1 MVDVVLEGNVA
12 VVEDAE
18 SFLAAGIRALEADG
32 DLLASRRWLDAAY
45 GAGERTGD
53 ALVMAKA
60 ALGLGGLWVDEHRT
74 AAGSG
79 LLRARLRRALSL
91 IDPRC
96 AVALRLR
103 VRLAAEADYRTG
115 AHAATLA
122 VLEEARASLD
132 PVVRGEAL
140 SLAHQCLRGPDHG
153 ALRRVLSDEL
163 VAEAAR
169 GARRTDLLM
178 GLLWQVVDLFLAG
191 DPHAERRLGE
201 LRGVLAQEEHRAIG
215 VVVKA
220 IEVMLAIRAGRLE
233 QAEQL
238 AQECLERSVKAGHV
252 DAPAWYGAQLVAI
265 RWYQGRLGEL
275 LPMLTEMVNSPT
287 LSVVDNSFFAAL
299 AVASATAADHRTA
312 ERLLATL
319 RGRALAELPRSGNW
333 LVTMYGIVEA
343 ANLLDNAKASARAYE
358 LLAPLADLPMMAG
371 PAVACF
377 GSVHHALGVASL
389 TMGEADR
396 AVSHLREAVHR
407 DLALGHWPAVL
418 LSRQRY
424 AEALEHRGQPED
436 EAAAHEQRARAA
448 ELASSL
454 GAAAP
459 PSPAG
464 RATCTRHGRRWR
476 IQLDTRVV
484 LVDQS
489 VGMLHL
495 AVLTA
500 NPEVEIPA
508 IDLAVGLDA
517 LARAATSGGRSAQP
531 VLDRTAIQR
540 YRQRLTELDQLDS
553 DGDDSGAS
561 ARMERDWVLA
571 ELAAGAGLGGRPR
584 AFPDNPERA
593 RLAVGRAIRR
603 ALTHIERTDPTIGA
617 HLRTS
622 IHTGIRCWYRP
633 V

>member
-1 MVDVVLEGNVA
+1 M
-12 VVEDAE
+12 
-18 SFLAAGIRALEADG
+18 
-32 DLLASRRWLDAAY
+32 
-45 GAGERTGD
+45 
-53 ALVMAKA
+53 
-60 ALGLGGLWVDEHRT
+60 
-74 AAGSG
+74 
-79 LLRARLRRALSL
+79 
-91 IDPRC
+91 
-96 AVALRLR
+96 
-103 VRLAAEADYRTG
+103 
-115 AHAATLA
+115 
-122 VLEEARASLD
+122 
-132 PVVRGEAL
+132 

-153 ALRRVLSDEL
+153 ALRRTLADEL
-163 VAEAAR
+163 VGEAAR
-169 GARRTDLLM
+169 GGRRTDLLM
-178 GLLWQVVDLFLAG
+178 GLLWQVVDSYLDG

-215 VVVKA
+215 AVVDAV
-220 IEVMLAIRAGRLE
+220 EVMLAIRAGRLTH
-233 QAEQL
+233 AERL
-238 AQECLERSVKAGHV
+238 ARECLERGVKAGHI

-275 LPMLTEMVNSPT
+275 LPMLTEMVNAPT
-287 LSVVDNSFFAAL
+287 LSAVDNSFSAAL
-299 AVASATAADHRTA
+299 AVASASAGDHRTA

-343 ANLLDNAKASARAYE
+343 AHLIGNAKASARAYE
-358 LLAPLADLPMMAG
+358 LLAPFADLPMMGG

-396 AVSHLREAVHR
+396 AVTHLREAVHR

-418 LSRQRY
+418 YSRQRY
-424 AEALEHRGQPED
+424 AEALERRGEPED
-436 EAAAHEQRARAA
+436 AAAAYEQHARAA
-448 ELASSL
+448 ELAATL
-454 GAAAP
+454 GTAAP
-459 PSPAG
+459 RSPVG

-476 IQLDTRVV
+476 IQLGARAV

-517 LARAATSGGRSAQP
+517 LARAASGSDRPAQP
-531 VLDRTAIQR
+531 VLDRAAIQH
-540 YRQRLTELDQLDS
+540 YRRRLTELDS
-553 DGDDSGAS
+553 DGADAPG
-561 ARMERDWVLA
+561 RMERDWVLA

-584 AFPDNPERA
+584 AFPNNPERA

-603 ALTHIERTDPTIGA
+603 ALTHIERTDATIGA
-617 HLRTS
+617 HLRTG

>member
-1 MVDVVLEGNVA
+1 VGLVTFGGSVA

-18 SFLAAGIRALEADG
+18 SFLAAGIQALEGTG
-32 DLLASRRWLDAAY
+32 DLLAGRRWFDAAY
-45 GAGERTGD
+45 VLGERTGD
-53 ALVMAKA
+53 APMMAQA
-60 ALGLGGLWVDEHRT
+60 AVGLGGLWVDEHRT

-79 LLRARLRRALSL
+79 LLRARLRRALRL
-91 IDPRC
+91 IDPTS
-96 AVALRLR
+96 AVALRVR
-103 VRLAAEADYRTG
+103 VRSAAEADYRAG
-115 AHAATLA
+115 AHATTLA
-122 VLEEARASLD
+122 VLDEARASLD

-140 SLAHQCLRGPDHG
+140 SLAHQCLRGPEHG
-153 ALRRVLSDEL
+153 ALRRTLADEL
-163 VAEAAR
+163 VGEAAR

-178 GLLWQVVDLFLAG
+178 GLLWQVVDMLSAG

-201 LRGVLAQEEHRAIG
+201 LRGVLAEDEHQAIG
-215 VVVKA
+215 IVVEA
-220 IEVMLAIRAGRLE
+220 IEVMLAIRAGRLTH
-233 QAEQL
+233 AEQL
-238 AQECLERSVKAGHV
+238 ARECLERGVKAGHV

-275 LPMLTEMVNSPT
+275 LPMLTEMVNAPT

-299 AVASATAADHRTA
+299 AVAAATAGDHRTA

-319 RGRALAELPRSGNW
+319 RGRALADLPRSGNW

-343 ANLLDNAKASARAYE
+343 ANLLGNAKASARAYE
-358 LLAPLADLPMMAG
+358 LLAPFADLPMMAG
-371 PAVACF
+371 SAVTCF
-377 GSVHHALGVASL
+377 GTVHHALGVASL
-389 TMGEADR
+389 TMGEVDR
-396 AVSHLREAVHR
+396 AVTHLHEAVHR

-418 LSRQRY
+418 RSRQRF
-424 AEALEHRGQPED
+424 AEALERRGRPED
-436 EAAAHEQRARAA
+436 GAAAHEQRARAA
-448 ELASSL
+448 EVASTL
-454 GAAAP
+454 GAVAP
-459 PSPAG
+459 QAPAG

-476 IQLDTRVV
+476 IELGARAVFV
-484 LVDQS
+484 GQS

-517 LARAATSGGRSAQP
+517 LARAASVGDRSAQP
-531 VLDRTAIQR
+531 VMDRTAIQH
-540 YRQRLTELDQLDS
+540 YRRRLTELDPD
-553 DGDDSGAS
+553 DDDSGAP
-561 ARMERDWVLA
+561 ARKERDWVLA
-571 ELAAGAGLGGRPR
+571 ELAAGSGLGGRPR

-603 ALTHIERTDPTIGA
+603 ALTHIERTDPIIGA
-617 HLRTS
+617 HLRTG